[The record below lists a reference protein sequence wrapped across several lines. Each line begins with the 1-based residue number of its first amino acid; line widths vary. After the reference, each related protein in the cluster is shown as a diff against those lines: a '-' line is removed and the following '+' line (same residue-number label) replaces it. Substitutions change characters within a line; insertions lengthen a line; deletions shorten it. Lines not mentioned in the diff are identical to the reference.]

1 MLSDDSLVQ
10 SLADCRVGIIGLG
23 LIGGSMALALRGHC
37 ASIAGYDGNEA
48 VVEQALDGGVIDCPL
63 DLSGSTQTVDLVI
76 PAIPVRSIIALMPK
90 LPAMLPGR
98 FHVIDLGS
106 TKSLIVKAMNALPDR
121 IAPLGG
127 HPMAGKEKSGLEAAE
142 STLFRDRVF
151 VFTPVSR
158 TCPETLEIGQ
168 QLAAAIGSR
177 PIILDPERHDQLA
190 AVISHVPHLVSSSIV
205 DAAEGT
211 HDEMAWMMAS
221 SGFRDSTRL
230 AAAELT
236 RQLDVIMSN
245 RAAILDDIERVVR
258 SLQVMAELIE
268 LGDEAGLRAKLEIIR
283 KRRAGMYQ

>member
-1 MLSDDSLVQ
+1 MAQ
-10 SLADCRVGIIGLG
+10 SLADCRVGVIGLG
-23 LIGGSMALALRGHC
+23 LMGGSMALALRGQC
-37 ASIAGYDGNEA
+37 ASIAGYDTNPA
-48 VVEQALDGGVIDCPL
+48 VVEQAIKGGVIDCPL
-63 DLSGSTQTVDLVI
+63 DLSGSARNVDLVI
-76 PAIPVRSIIALMPK
+76 PAIPVRSIIALIPK

-142 STLFRDRVF
+142 RTLFRDRVF
-151 VFTPVSR
+151 VFTPVLR
-158 TCPETLEIGQ
+158 TRPETLELGQ
-168 QLAAAIGSR
+168 QLVAAIGAR
-177 PIILDPERHDQLA
+177 PMILDPERHDQLA

-205 DAAEGT
+205 DAAEGNN
-211 HDEMAWMMAS
+211 DEMAWMMAS

-245 RAAILDDIERVVR
+245 RGAILDDIARVIH
-258 SLQVMAELIE
+258 SLEAMASLIE
-268 LGDEAGLRAKLEIIR
+268 QGDEAGLRAKLEIIR